1 MRLPVGG
8 DPLYSPR
15 FLPEQRKRPTTV
27 FPSATSSAIS
37 IRQSGK
43 AERNVIK
50 DRFMGLANSGVKSSS
65 TTSRLPPFMASI
77 RRRTMALFSADMIL
91 LPASWGAGEYTLA
104 HSRSSD
110 AGRYEVERLLIIG
123 GLFVLAGLSRSV
135 VGTSSGGGCGST
147 SPSCGRY
154 SGGSPRRLWGCGRA
168 TAHLRVRA
176 GVRSLRRH
184 LHRAGVAL
192 GDHRRW

>member
-8 DPLYSPR
+8 DPLYSPS
-15 FLPEQRKRPTTV
+15 FVPEHRKRPTTV

-37 IRQSGK
+37 ICQSGK

-91 LPASWGAGEYTLA
+91 LPASWGQANKLRPVA
-104 HSRSSD
+104 
-110 AGRYEVERLLIIG
+110 RLLARLEPALWEPAERWIG
-123 GLFVLAGLSRSV
+123 GSEGL
-135 VGTSSGGGCGST
+135 
-147 SPSCGRY
+147 
-154 SGGSPRRLWGCGRA
+154 
-168 TAHLRVRA
+168 
-176 GVRSLRRH
+176 
-184 LHRAGVAL
+184 
-192 GDHRRW
+192 